1 MARKRKLTIKQ
12 QAFADYY
19 IETGNATKSAIKA
32 GYSKKYANTNAN
44 KLLQNTTILSY
55 IDKRMEELKTERVA
69 DQQEILETLTAVI
82 RGEATG
88 TELVGK
94 GKGRQEVQQEP
105 PSVSDKI
112 RAAELLGK
120 RYAMWTEKQQV
131 EIEGAVQFVD
141 DISDTDEN

>member
-1 MARKRKLTIKQ
+1 MSKRKLTIKQ
-12 QAFADYY
+12 QAFADFYV
-19 IETGNATKSAIKA
+19 ELGNAEQAALKA
-32 GYSKKYANTNAN
+32 GYSKNYARGQSY
-44 KLLQNTTILSY
+44 KLLANVGIKAY
-55 IDKRMEELKTERVA
+55 IEKRMEELKTERVA

-82 RGEATG
+82 RGEAKG

-94 GKGRQEVQQEP
+94 GKGKQAVQQEP

-120 RYAMWTEKQQV
+120 RYVMWTEKQQI

-141 DISDTDEN
+141 DISDDNAD